1 MEMRVVS
8 KQPKKPGMKTDS
20 TTHTAEGAPKDEA
33 HRKEGD
39 GTLSGAVPAG
49 LTAEQLREQA
59 ESDKTDNSGTG

>member
-1 MEMRVVS
+1 VEICVS
-8 KQPKKPGMKTDS
+8 KQPKIPRVKTDS
-20 TTHTAEGAPKDEA
+20 ATHTPEGAPRDEA

-39 GTLSGAVPAG
+39 GTLSGAIPAG